1 MVRKFI
7 SNLDLSR
14 PTKRAGPKM
23 QNWSKNVD
31 FNDRDYLQPESL
43 SELQELV
50 RVHQK
55 LRARG
60 TAHCFNEIANTSS
73 YAINL
78 SKMPKTIEVDSTSYS
93 VKVAAGLKY
102 GELAPILHQQGWA
115 LNNLASLPH
124 ISIAGSISTGTHG
137 SGINNKNLAN
147 QVLSLDLVTAEG
159 ELRHIDHA
167 NPAFN
172 AIVVGLGLGGVIYQY
187 ELKIEPTYQIRQV
200 IYPSIPLDVLQR
212 NFDGIMGTAYSV
224 SYFTDWSSDQ
234 VGNLWCKFR
243 DNEVIPESVGG
254 CTKAEKKYHP
264 IPSVDPVACTDQ
276 LGEPGYWHERLSHFK
291 LEFTPSVGEEIQ
303 TEFFVDRK
311 DAAVAIEAVSKLG
324 SEIAPLLW
332 ISELRTVAQD
342 ELWLSGAYQRDTLAI
357 HFTWKKLDV
366 IYPVIE
372 RVEAALKPFNYRPHW
387 GKVFTA
393 DATYLKN
400 VYPKMGEFQ
409 ALMQALDPGK
419 KFENNFTRKNVG

>member
-1 MVRKFI
+1 
-7 SNLDLSR
+7 
-14 PTKRAGPKM
+14 M

-31 FNDRDYLQPESL
+31 FNDRAFLQPESL

-50 RVHQK
+50 RSNAK

-78 SKMPKTIEVDSTSYS
+78 SKMPKTTEVNPELNS
-93 VKVAAGLKY
+93 VTVAAGLKY
-102 GELAPILHQQGWA
+102 GELAPELHKQGWA

-137 SGINNKNLAN
+137 SGIKNQNLAN

-159 ELRHIDHA
+159 ELRHIDRA

-172 AIVVGLGLGGVIYQY
+172 ALIVGLGLGGIVYQY
-187 ELKIEPTYQIRQV
+187 ELKIEPTFKIRQV
-200 IYPSIPLDVLQR
+200 IYPEIPLDILQR
-212 NFDGIMGTAYSV
+212 NFDQIMGTAYSV
-224 SYFTDWSSDQ
+224 SYFTDWSTAQ

-243 DNEVIPESVGG
+243 EHEVIPESVGG
-254 CTKAEKKYHP
+254 SAKADKKFHP

-276 LGEPGYWHERLSHFK
+276 LGESGDWHQRLSHFK

-311 DAAVAIEAVSKLG
+311 DAAAAIEAVSKLG
-324 SEIAPLLW
+324 EEITPLLW
-332 ISELRTVAQD
+332 ITELRTIAAD
-342 ELWLSGAYQRDTLAI
+342 DLWLSGAYQRDTLAI
-357 HFTWKKLDV
+357 HFTWKKDLA

-372 RVEAALKPFNYRPHW
+372 KVEAALRPFNYRPHW

-393 DATYLKN
+393 DGKYLSSA
-400 VYPKMGEFQ
+400 YPKMSEFK
-409 ALMQALDPGK
+409 ALVEALDPAS
-419 KFENNFTRKNVG
+419 KFENTFTRRILG

>member
-1 MVRKFI
+1 
-7 SNLDLSR
+7 
-14 PTKRAGPKM
+14 M

-31 FNDRDYLQPESL
+31 FNDRAYLQQESL
-43 SELQELV
+43 AELQEIV
-50 RVHQK
+50 KSNQK

-73 YAINL
+73 YAFNL
-78 SKMPKTIEVDSTSYS
+78 SKMPKTIEVDSASQS
-93 VKVAAGLKY
+93 VRVAAGLKY
-102 GELAPILHQQGWA
+102 GKLAPILHEQGWA

-159 ELRHIDHA
+159 ELRHIDRAH
-167 NPAFN
+167 PAFN
-172 AIVVGLGLGGVIYQY
+172 AIVVGLGMGGVVYQY
-187 ELKIEPTYQIRQV
+187 ELKVEPTYQIRQV
-200 IYPSIPLDVLQR
+200 VYPNLPLDVLQR

-224 SYFTDWSSDQ
+224 SYFTDWSSEQ
-234 VGNLWCKFR
+234 VGNIWCKFR
-243 DNEVIPESVGG
+243 DGEVIPESIGG
-254 CTKAEKKYHP
+254 CTQANKKFHV
-264 IPSVDPVACTDQ
+264 IDT
-276 LGEPGYWHERLSHFK
+276 LEPEWTTEQFGLYGPWHLRLPHFK
-291 LEFTPSVGEEIQ
+291 LEFIPSVGEEIQ

-311 DAAVAIEAVSKLG
+311 DAAAAIEAVSKLG
-324 SEIAPLLW
+324 AEITPLLW
-332 ISELRTVAQD
+332 ITELRTIAKD
-342 ELWLSGAYQRDTLAI
+342 ELWLSGAFQRDTLAI
-357 HFTWKKLDV
+357 HFTWKKLDA

-372 RVEAALKPFNYRPHW
+372 KVETSLRPFNYRPHW

-393 DATYLKN
+393 EATYLKS

-419 KFENNFTRKNVG
+419 KFENSFTRKNVG

>member
-1 MVRKFI
+1 
-7 SNLDLSR
+7 
-14 PTKRAGPKM
+14 M

-31 FNDRDYLQPESL
+31 FNDRAYLQPESL
-43 SELQELV
+43 AELQEIV
-50 RVHQK
+50 KSNQK

-78 SKMPKTIEVDSTSYS
+78 SKMPKSIEVDSVSRS
-93 VKVAAGLKY
+93 VRVAAGLKY
-102 GELAPILHQQGWA
+102 GELAPILHEQGWA
-115 LNNLASLPH
+115 LDNLASLPH
-124 ISIAGSISTGTHG
+124 ISIVGSISTGTHG

-159 ELRHIDHA
+159 ELRHIDRS
-167 NPAFN
+167 NPAFH
-172 AIVVGLGLGGVIYQY
+172 AIVVGLGMGGVIYQY
-187 ELKIEPTYQIRQV
+187 ELKIEPTYKIRQV
-200 IYPSIPLDVLQR
+200 IYPNIPLDVLQR

-224 SYFTDWSSDQ
+224 SYFTDWSSEQ

-243 DNEVIPESVGG
+243 DAEVIPESIGG
-254 CTKAEKKYHP
+254 CAQADKKYHP
-264 IPSVDPVACTDQ
+264 IPLVDPVACTDQ

-291 LEFTPSVGEEIQ
+291 LDFTPSVGEEIQ

-311 DAAVAIEAVSKLG
+311 DAAAAIEAVSKLG
-324 SEIAPLLW
+324 PEITPLLW
-332 ISELRTVAQD
+332 ITELRTVAED
-342 ELWLSGAYQRDTLAI
+342 ELWLSGAFQRDTLAI
-357 HFTWKKLDV
+357 HFTWKKLDA

-372 RVEAALKPFNYRPHW
+372 KVEAALRPFYYRPHW

-393 DATYLKN
+393 DATYLKS

-419 KFENNFTRKNVG
+419 KFENSFTRKNVG

>member
-1 MVRKFI
+1 
-7 SNLDLSR
+7 
-14 PTKRAGPKM
+14 M

-31 FNDRDYLQPESL
+31 FNDRGYLQPETFA
-43 SELQELV
+43 ELQEVV
-50 RVHQK
+50 RSNAK

-78 SKMPKTIEVDSTSYS
+78 SKMPATIEVNSGSNS
-93 VKVAAGLKY
+93 VTVAAGLKY
-102 GELAPILHQQGWA
+102 GELAPVLHQQGWA

-137 SGINNKNLAN
+137 SGIKNQNLAN

-159 ELRHIDHA
+159 EIRHIDRT

-172 AIVVGLGLGGVIYQY
+172 ALVVGLGLGGIVYQY
-187 ELKIEPTYQIRQV
+187 ELKIEPTFEIRQV
-200 IYPSIPLDVLQR
+200 IYPEIPLDVLQR
-212 NFDGIMGTAYSV
+212 SFDQIMGSAYSV

-243 DNEVIPESVGG
+243 DDEVIPESIGG
-254 CTKAEKKYHP
+254 SVKADKKYHP

-276 LGEPGYWHERLSHFK
+276 LGESGYWHERLSHFK

-311 DAAVAIEAVSKLG
+311 DAAAAIEAVSKLG
-324 SEIAPLLW
+324 AEITPLLW
-332 ISELRTVAQD
+332 ITELRTIAAD
-342 ELWLSGAYQRDTLAI
+342 DLWLSGGYQRDTLAI
-357 HFTWKKLDV
+357 HFTWKKDDA

-372 RVEAALKPFNYRPHW
+372 KVEAALRPFSYRPHW

-393 DATYLKN
+393 DAQYLKS
-400 VYPKMGEFQ
+400 VYPKMSEFK
-409 ALMQALDPGK
+409 ALVEALDPTK
-419 KFENNFTRKNVG
+419 KFENSFTRRFLA

>member
-1 MVRKFI
+1 
-7 SNLDLSR
+7 
-14 PTKRAGPKM
+14 M

-31 FNDRDYLQPESL
+31 FNDRAFLQPESL
-43 SELQELV
+43 AELQELV
-50 RVHQK
+50 RSNAK

-78 SKMPKTIEVDSTSYS
+78 AKMPKTIEVNSESKS
-93 VKVAAGLKY
+93 VTVAAGLKY
-102 GELAPILHQQGWA
+102 GELAPELHKQGWA

-137 SGINNKNLAN
+137 SGIKNQNLAN

-159 ELRHIDHA
+159 ELRHIDRA

-172 AIVVGLGLGGVIYQY
+172 ALVVGLGLGGIVYQY
-187 ELKIEPTYQIRQV
+187 ELKVEATFEIRQV
-200 IYPSIPLDVLQR
+200 IFPEIPLDVLQR
-212 NFDGIMGTAYSV
+212 NFDQIMGTAYSV
-224 SYFTDWSSDQ
+224 SYFTDWSTAQ

-243 DNEVIPESVGG
+243 DSEVIPESVGG
-254 CTKAEKKYHP
+254 SAKADKKYHP

-276 LGEPGYWHERLSHFK
+276 LGESGDWHQRLSHFK

-311 DAAVAIEAVSKLG
+311 DAAAAIEAVSKLG
-324 SEIAPLLW
+324 EEISPLLW
-332 ISELRTVAQD
+332 ITELRTIAAD
-342 ELWLSGAYQRDTLAI
+342 DLWLSGAYQRDTLAI
-357 HFTWKKLDV
+357 HFTWKKDLA

-372 RVEAALKPFNYRPHW
+372 KVEAALRPFNYRPHW
-387 GKVFTA
+387 GKAFTA
-393 DATYLKN
+393 DAKYLGT
-400 VYPKMGEFQ
+400 VYPKMSEFK
-409 ALMQALDPGK
+409 ALVEALDPSS
-419 KFENNFTRKNVG
+419 KFENTFTRRILA